1 MSNYDDTGAT
11 CPNCDDETGS
21 FVPGQLCDG
30 CLDMQEISK
39 TFSIEYTLNELS
51 MLGDSDFV
59 SDDDWRKGFDAA
71 FPSISSAFLGFH
83 IVHFTKYL
91 RKAFEEYA
99 KRLRLTEEILKH
111 YDCGP
116 FASHEIQRLWVSF
129 PEIVERLAKSE
140 IYQKVE
146 NLNQIREALD
156 YAPFIETT
164 WDAKGDEE
172 PQLWYILEPKNPEL

>member
-1 MSNYDDTGAT
+1 MSSYDDTGAT
-11 CPNCDDETGS
+11 CPNCDGETGS

-30 CLDMQEISK
+30 CLDMQETSK
-39 TFSIEYTLNELS
+39 TFSIEYTLNELR

-71 FPSISSAFLGFH
+71 FPSISSAFLDFH

-116 FASHEIQRLWVSF
+116 FANHAQSLWVSF
-129 PEIVERLAKSE
+129 PEIVVAIGKSE
-140 IYQKVE
+140 VYAQVGDLDE
-146 NLNQIREALD
+146 IREALH
-156 YAPFIETT
+156 YAPFIETI

-172 PQLWYILEPKNPEL
+172 PQLWYILEPKNKQP